1 MNVTV
6 GTNAR
11 RRFFNRQALNTF
23 CHIFLFLKRGFM
35 VFVRLTAQG
44 GLSVAGGCRCLTKDG
59 NTSIEKERYIPYP
72 LQA

>member
-11 RRFFNRQALNTF
+11 RRFFNRQAPNTF

-35 VFVRLTAQG
+35 VFVRLTHFVPPLLFTLQ
-44 GLSVAGGCRCLTKDG
+44 
-59 NTSIEKERYIPYP
+59 RYKIIS
-72 LQA
+72 

>member
-35 VFVRLTAQG
+35 VFVRLTYYVSPSSFYTTNLYKIFEILHQ
-44 GLSVAGGCRCLTKDG
+44 
-59 NTSIEKERYIPYP
+59 
-72 LQA
+72 